1 MNLRLRIGFTFSAVA
16 VLGYFALANFIPQS
30 SRVESPVLPVGLL
43 RLGLDLQGGIH
54 WVLGAKLEVAEE
66 QELNAFRNAVEDS
79 LEDGDLSFESVS
91 VDDGRLLVVTAV
103 PEQADGV
110 RQWARDTQAL
120 AVDTDDG
127 IRLGFTLLPEVVAG
141 VRERGMDQV
150 LEVLRRHELERD
162 AVITAFD
169 GEQLSRC
176 RALGFGGRL
185 GLLVGSKSMKPRK
198 RAFEFWPL
206 GELARSGASD
216 LVIHHKLA
224 HRLLKIG
231 LRRRGYGLAL
241 WFSIEDEQESSE
253 VRAAMYQRCALH
265 GAWGAVVGR
274 VSEARVAIAGG

>member
-1 MNLRLRIGFTFSAVA
+1 MELIAHRGASFAAPENSLEAFQRAIEQGADRIELDVRFPSDGVPVVMHAARTGRTGDRDIEVRAAPVRAFSAVHLSNGETA
-16 VLGYFALANFIPQS
+16 PTLESACALMKGKVPI
-30 SRVESPVLPVGLL
+30 
-43 RLGLDLQGGIH
+43 DLEIK
-54 WVLGAKLEVAEE
+54 A
-66 QELNAFRNAVEDS
+66 
-79 LEDGDLSFESVS
+79 
-91 VDDGRLLVVTAV
+91 
-103 PEQADGV
+103 
-110 RQWARDTQAL
+110 ARASQLAAL
-120 AVDTDDG
+120 
-127 IRLGFTLLPEVVAG
+127 
-141 VRERGMDQV
+141 